1 MFDSWLL
8 IRNIMEC
15 YERILLEED
24 IDNRKLGLYG
34 DIGLTKIEDLE
45 KNYRIALPYSL
56 AISISYF
63 RITKISRQT
72 LKLLGIFDSFF
83 DSSNSLR
90 IETGLINNF
99 TIVFVP
105 KTLIFIEL
113 IDQKIFRIKFT
124 LVGLDKNIWLS
135 K

>member
-72 LKLLGIFDSFF
+72 LKLLGIFDSF
-83 DSSNSLR
+83 L
-90 IETGLINNF
+90 
-99 TIVFVP
+99 
-105 KTLIFIEL
+105 
-113 IDQKIFRIKFT
+113 T
-124 LVGLDKNIWLS
+124 LVIV
-135 K
+135 